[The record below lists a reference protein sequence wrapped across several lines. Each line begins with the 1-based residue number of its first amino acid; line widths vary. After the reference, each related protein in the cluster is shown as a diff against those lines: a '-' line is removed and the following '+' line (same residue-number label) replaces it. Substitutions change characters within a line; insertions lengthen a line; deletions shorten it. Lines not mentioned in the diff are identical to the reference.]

1 MKKNNT
7 FLATG
12 RLVFETPTT
21 GNITPISTE
30 RLTNGIYYIVMSTE
44 GQVSKTLKVVITH

>member
-1 MKKNNT
+1 MRKNNT
-7 FLATG
+7 LLITG

-21 GNITPISTE
+21 GNVTPISTV
-30 RLTNGIYYIVMSTE
+30 RLTNGIYYLIVNTE